1 MQLSNLAERRSVVPG
16 IRMGVQGLL
25 GVAAGYA
32 LGNIPSA
39 DIASRFSRTAD
50 DADLRTVGSHN
61 PGALNAARSLGKG
74 WGAAVFT
81 TDVAKGVAAAV
92 IARRISG
99 SNAANIACTAAVVGH
114 CHPATGRPGGKGVA
128 TSIGQ
133 VLGTF
138 PRYLPLDAAV
148 AVGTAALPRWT
159 QRTWA
164 GTAVAS
170 TVWVAS
176 TTIAWSRGWSTG
188 IDERAPIALPIAAAM
203 SSAVIARRFLQT
215 PLVDGQPV
223 GDRP

>member
-1 MQLSNLAERRSVVPG
+1 MQLSNLVERRSVVT
-16 IRMGVQGLL
+16 GVQAGIHGLV

-32 LGNIPSA
+32 LGSIPSA
-39 DIASRFSRTAD
+39 DIANRFSRAAD
-50 DADLRTVGSHN
+50 DSDLRTVGSHN

-74 WGAAVFT
+74 WGAAVFV
-81 TDVAKGVAAAV
+81 TDVAKGVAAAAV
-92 IARRISG
+92 ARRISG
-99 SNAANIACTAAVVGH
+99 SNAANLACTAAVVAH
-114 CHPATGRPGGKGVA
+114 CHPASGRTGGKGVA

-148 AVGTAALPRWT
+148 AAGAAALPRWT

-170 TVWVAS
+170 MVWVAS
-176 TTIAWSRGWSTG
+176 ATAAWSRGWSTG
-188 IDERAPIALPIAAAM
+188 IDERAPIGLPVAAAI

-223 GDRP
+223 GGRS